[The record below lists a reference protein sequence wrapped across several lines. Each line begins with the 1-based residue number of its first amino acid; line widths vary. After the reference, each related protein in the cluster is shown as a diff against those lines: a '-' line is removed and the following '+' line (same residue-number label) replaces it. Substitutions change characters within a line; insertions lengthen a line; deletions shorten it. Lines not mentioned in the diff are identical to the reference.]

1 MAAVSSKT
9 ESEHTSPLASSDG
22 GGVDAMFE
30 SVDAMFESVDAML
43 EFVDAMLGS
52 VDAMLESV
60 DGMFEFVDA
69 MFESVDAMLGLSLVT
84 WRMRP
89 SVPGYTGL

>member
-1 MAAVSSKT
+1 MAAVSSRT
-9 ESEHTSPLASSDG
+9 ESEHISPLASSDG

-30 SVDAMFESVDAML
+30 SVDAICESVDAMF
-43 EFVDAMLGS
+43 ES

>member
-30 SVDAMFESVDAML
+30 SVDAICESVDAML
-43 EFVDAMLGS
+43 EFVD
-52 VDAMLESV
+52 VMLESV